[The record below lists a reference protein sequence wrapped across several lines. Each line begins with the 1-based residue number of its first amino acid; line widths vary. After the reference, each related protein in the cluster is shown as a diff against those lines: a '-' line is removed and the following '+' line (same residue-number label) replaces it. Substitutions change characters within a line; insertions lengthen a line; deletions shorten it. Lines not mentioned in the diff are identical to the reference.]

1 MLELKRVSLA
11 SVATGALMTAVSGTA
26 LAQTSDYYSRD
37 KYEAV
42 TERQQPEYDPEPV
55 RLGAFVVNS
64 SLFAGLGYTS
74 NAFGTSTNE
83 ESDTLARVGADVSA
97 RTNWSVHEVGLDV
110 SAARDEYQDFSDQ
123 SSTEFRTRLRGRL
136 DVRRDF
142 SLGAAAFYQQ
152 STDKQSDPS
161 NANGLGEPIQFTRS
175 GVDLNANYSNDRV
188 RWYNTVT
195 IAEIDYDDSV
205 ALDGTPID
213 EDFRDRTDTRFFSR
227 LSYALTPNVAVFGQ
241 GQIEQREYDNLV
253 VVDGAP
259 RSRDSDNYAVYGGV
273 DFELTTLIRGDIAIG
288 YLSEDQDDSFYE
300 GSDGLAVDA
309 NVQWFPT
316 RLTTVSFNA
325 GRQTVD
331 SGIRNSAGSI
341 QTQYGARVDH
351 ELYRNIILSGYGE
364 LTSYEYDEIDRDD
377 DVTEFGVM
385 GTYKMNKRVH
395 LNAFARHV
403 ERDRSGAAIIG
414 DQNFEA
420 DLLGV
425 SVRIFP

>member
-42 TERQQPEYDPEPV
+42 TERQQPEFDPEPV

-83 ESDTLARVGADVSA
+83 EADTLARIGADVSA

-259 RSRDSDNYAVYGGV
+259 RSRHSD
-273 DFELTTLIRGDIAIG
+273 
-288 YLSEDQDDSFYE
+288 
-300 GSDGLAVDA
+300 
-309 NVQWFPT
+309 
-316 RLTTVSFNA
+316 
-325 GRQTVD
+325 
-331 SGIRNSAGSI
+331 
-341 QTQYGARVDH
+341 H
-351 ELYRNIILSGYGE
+351 
-364 LTSYEYDEIDRDD
+364 
-377 DVTEFGVM
+377 
-385 GTYKMNKRVH
+385 
-395 LNAFARHV
+395 
-403 ERDRSGAAIIG
+403 
-414 DQNFEA
+414 
-420 DLLGV
+420 
-425 SVRIFP
+425 